1 MRIWK
6 KVMSIVAAAAMAVT
20 MMAASGSTAWA
31 EQTGTH
37 MITIEEKQGVSKDA
51 HTYSAYQI
59 FAGTYDKDSNKLSNI
74 EWGSGVDGKAL
85 LAALTADSSPLKD
98 SFTNVTT
105 AEAVADVLT
114 RFENDSA
121 QIDAFAR
128 VAGQYL
134 TTAAGSTTEDKKTIT
149 GLADGYYLIKDTSEE
164 LTSGDTASKFMV
176 QVVGDVTV
184 TEKNETTTSEKKV
197 KEKND
202 SNGEASGWQDA
213 ADYDIRDEVP
223 FQLTGKVAAD
233 YDQYSTYYF
242 AFHDKQSAGLD
253 APENI
258 KVKVDEKELSSD
270 KYKVVTSTSDLSDDC
285 TFEIRFSNLKDI
297 TGVKAGTVITVEY
310 TAKLNDNAVI
320 GSNGNPNESHIEFS
334 NNPYDESKYGK
345 TPDDTVIVFTY
356 ETIVNKVNENKE
368 PLAGAGFTLYKKM
381 AENDPGNP
389 YSVVKTF
396 TADNTTTRFDFKGLD
411 AGIYKLEETTT
422 PAGYN
427 KISPI
432 EFTITAE
439 YDKEKDK
446 PQLLTLMGKSSSDTA
461 LTVALDTQQATVD
474 PQAGTITTDIVNKSG
489 SLLPSTGGIGAKRV
503 IGAGAVLFAA
513 GMVLMFIRKKIS
525 GRN

>member
-6 KVMSIVAAAAMAVT
+6 KVMSIVAVAAMAVT

-31 EQTGTH
+31 EETGTH
-37 MITIEEKQGVSKDA
+37 TITIEKKEGSQDK

-59 FAGTYDKDSNKLSNI
+59 FAGTYDKGSNKLSNI
-74 EWGSGVDGKAL
+74 KWGSGVDGEEL

-105 AEAVADVLT
+105 AEAVANVLT
-114 RFENDSA
+114 DFSNDSA

-128 VAGQYL
+128 VAGQHL
-134 TTAAGSTTEDKKTIT
+134 KTDAGHAMGDDRRIT
-149 GLADGYYLIKDTSEE
+149 DLADGYYLIKDISEG
-164 LTSGDTASKFMV
+164 LTSDTASKFMV
-176 QVVGDVTV
+176 QVVGDVKV
-184 TEKNETTTSEKKV
+184 DEKNETTTSEKKV

-202 SNGEASGWQDA
+202 TNGEESDWQDA
-213 ADYDIRDEVP
+213 ADYDIEDEVP
-223 FQLTGKVAAD
+223 FQLTGTVAAD

-253 APENI
+253 APDPKDI
-258 KVKVDEKELSSD
+258 TVKVDEKELSSD
-270 KYKVVTSTSDLSDDC
+270 KYEVVTSTSDLSDDC

-297 TGVKAGTVITVEY
+297 TDVKAGTVITVEY
-310 TAKLNDNAVI
+310 TAKLNKDAVI
-320 GSNGNPNESHIEFS
+320 GSEGNPNKSHIEFS
-334 NNPYDESKYGK
+334 NNPYDKEKHGQ

-356 ETIVNKVNENKE
+356 ETIVNKVNEKNE

-381 AENDPGNP
+381 ADNDPGNP

-396 TADNTTTRFDFKGLD
+396 TANDTTTSFDFKGLD
-411 AGIYKLEETTT
+411 AGDYKLSETTT

-427 KISPI
+427 TISDV
-432 EFTITAE
+432 EFTIKAE
-439 YDKEKDK
+439 YEVDSAAPKFK
-446 PQLLTLMGKSSSDTA
+446 TLMGESSSDTE
-461 LTVALDTQQATVD
+461 LTVALGTQQATVD

-489 SLLPSTGGIGAKRV
+489 SILPSTGGIGAKRV

-513 GMVLMFIRKKIS
+513 GMALMFIRKKIS